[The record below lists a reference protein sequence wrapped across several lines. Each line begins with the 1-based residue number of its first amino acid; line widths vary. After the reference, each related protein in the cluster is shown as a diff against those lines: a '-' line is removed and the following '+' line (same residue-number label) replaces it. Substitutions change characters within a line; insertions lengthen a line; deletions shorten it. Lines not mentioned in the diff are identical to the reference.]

1 MVVKQRL
8 INGKQNSVVLKLLY
22 QKNLLILYSGNGY
35 LNGYHQAYDHPIV
48 PYHPVGYPDVG
59 YHEGSQ
65 SGVDHQSDVH
75 IREVHEQRRG
85 YSQSSFDHGKLQ
97 VSYPNNS
104 PELRNFLRGLGSM
117 VYNYARGRGGPG
129 FGLARAKRQT
139 QIRQGPR
146 QTGLQRET
154 DLQRQIYGLRQGG
167 PFQRE
172 GQRATYDIRQAD
184 SQRQTGFGIRAKRQ
198 TYDVRQRQ
206 AAGQTG
212 LREARRQI
220 YDPRRDQTGLREDQ
234 RQIYDPRHCQNGLF
248 QRENEGQRLFDEQA
262 DVGLKDRMMQRELN
276 SLGRI
281 N

>member
-22 QKNLLILYSGNGY
+22 QKNLLILYSGHGY
-35 LNGYHQAYDHPIV
+35 LNGYHQVYDHPIV
-48 PYHPVGYPDVG
+48 PYHPAGYQDVG
-59 YHEGSQ
+59 YQEGSQ

-97 VSYPNNS
+97 VSIPNNS

-139 QIRQGPR
+139 QIRRGPL
-146 QTGLQRET
+146 QTGLQG
-154 DLQRQIYGLRQGG
+154 QIYGLRQGG

-184 SQRQTGFGIRAKRQ
+184 SQGQTGFGIRAKRQ
-198 TYDVRQRQ
+198 AYDVRQRQ

-234 RQIYDPRHCQNGLF
+234 RQIYDPRHCQTGLF
-248 QRENEGQRLFDEQA
+248 QRENEDQRFDGQA
-262 DVGLKDRMMQRELN
+262 DVGLKDRVMQRELN